1 MMAKWKFEGLDK
13 YIEYLRKL
21 DAESDEMIRHAVY
34 NGAGVVADRVRH
46 SINGIRVDDSHGKKM
61 KSGPTTQQKNGLI
74 SGFGISRM
82 QNEDGYVN
90 VHLGFAG
97 RNGRKSKKRAQAE
110 ANITVARN
118 VESGTPWMAKQPF
131 MRKAVNA
138 AKKECEQVM
147 ADTLDSEIK
156 KITP

>member
-1 MMAKWKFEGLDK
+1 MATWKFEGLDK
-13 YIEYLRKL
+13 YIEYLRQL
-21 DAESDEMIRHAVY
+21 DANSDEMIRKAVY
-34 NGAGVVADRVRH
+34 NGAGVVADAARTA
-46 SINGIRVDDSHGKKM
+46 INGIKTDDSHGKEM
-61 KSGPTTQQKNGLI
+61 RSGPTSEQKAGLQK
-74 SGFGISRM
+74 GFGISRM
-82 QNEDGYVN
+82 QNDNGFVN

-138 AKKECEQVM
+138 TKNKCEQVM
-147 ADTLDSEIK
+147 ADTLDDEIK

>member
-1 MMAKWKFEGLDK
+1 MATWKFEGLDK
-13 YIEYLRKL
+13 YIEYLRRL
-21 DAESDEMIRHAVY
+21 DADSDEMIRKAVY
-34 NGAGVVADRVRH
+34 NGAGVVADAARTA
-46 SINGIRVDDSHGKKM
+46 INNIQTDDSTGKEM
-61 KSGPTTQQKNGLI
+61 RSGPTSEQKAGLQK
-74 SGFGISRM
+74 GFGISRM
-82 QNEDGYVN
+82 QNDNGYIN

-118 VESGTPWMAKQPF
+118 VESGTPWMTKQPF

-138 AKKECEQVM
+138 TKNKCEQVM
-147 ADTLDSEIK
+147 ADTLDEEIK

>member
-1 MMAKWKFEGLDK
+1 MATWKFEGLDK

-21 DAESDEMIRHAVY
+21 DAESDDMIRKAVY
-34 NGAGVVADRVRH
+34 NGAGVVADQVRH
-46 SINGIRVDDSHGKKM
+46 SINGIRVDDSHDKIKT
-61 KSGPTTQQKNGLI
+61 GPTSQQKAGLA

-82 QNEDGYVN
+82 KNDDGYVN

-97 RNGRKSKKRAQAE
+97 RNGRKPKKRAQAE

-118 VESGTPWMAKQPF
+118 VESGTPWMTKQPF

-138 AKKECEQVM
+138 AKKQCEQVM
-147 ADTLDSEIK
+147 ADTLDEEIK
-156 KITP
+156 KLTP